1 MLTLKTGV
9 QKKSIGETC
18 KLFFVFAAYRSFNF
32 VLSFLQKLLYSN
44 PPAPS
49 RVLIFRT
56 GSLGDNLCAIP
67 AMVAIRRKFPNAQLD
82 ILTNAGKTN
91 LVTLDKLLD
100 SSIYDSLIDYLGQGI
115 KKLFPLLRKNKYG
128 LVIYLPQTDSS
139 FFRLIRD
146 LLFFRFVSA
155 GGFGW
160 EKATIHFFRRTQ
172 EKFIFF
178 QNETT
183 RLNHLMEKNGITVR
197 ENKFPLNIHEEDGL
211 LVNELF
217 RKNFLDKKEK
227 NIAMVVGAKRPQNR
241 WPLVYFKEVI
251 DYFSKEYNII
261 IIGGPEDRILTEPF
275 QTMENVFDFSGLLTP
290 IQSALVFKKCLL
302 TLSNDTGPMH
312 LSYVMETPTVA
323 LFSSR
328 DFPGKWFPPENKF
341 NKVFRTENVSCSIC
355 LSEICPN
362 NAICI
367 KAINPKEVI
376 NGMCALIALL
386 KTEYANSGSDSPN
399 S

>member
-1 MLTLKTGV
+1 
-9 QKKSIGETC
+9 
-18 KLFFVFAAYRSFNF
+18 
-32 VLSFLQKLLYSN
+32 
-44 PPAPS
+44 
-49 RVLIFRT
+49 
-56 GSLGDNLCAIP
+56 
-67 AMVAIRRKFPNAQLD
+67 
-82 ILTNAGKTN
+82 
-91 LVTLDKLLD
+91 
-100 SSIYDSLIDYLGQGI
+100 
-115 KKLFPLLRKNKYG
+115 
-128 LVIYLPQTDSS
+128 
-139 FFRLIRD
+139 

-172 EKFIFF
+172 EKFILFE
-178 QNETT
+178 NETT
-183 RLNHLMEKNGITVR
+183 RLNNLMEKNGIAVP
-197 ENKFPLNIHEEDGL
+197 ENKFALNICEEDEL

-217 RKNFLDKKEK
+217 RENFLDKKEK

-275 QTMENVFDFSGLLTP
+275 QIMENVFDFSGLLTP
-290 IQSALVFKKCLL
+290 VQSALVFKKCLL

-312 LSYVMETPTVA
+312 LSYAMETPTVA
-323 LFSSR
+323 IFSSR
-328 DFPGKWFPPENKF
+328 DFPGKWFPPENKY
-341 NKVFRTENVSCSIC
+341 NRVFRTENVSCSIC

-367 KAINPKEVI
+367 KAIDPKEVI
-376 NGMCALIALL
+376 NAMSGLIALL
-386 KTEYANSGSDSPN
+386 KKEYAYSGSNATN